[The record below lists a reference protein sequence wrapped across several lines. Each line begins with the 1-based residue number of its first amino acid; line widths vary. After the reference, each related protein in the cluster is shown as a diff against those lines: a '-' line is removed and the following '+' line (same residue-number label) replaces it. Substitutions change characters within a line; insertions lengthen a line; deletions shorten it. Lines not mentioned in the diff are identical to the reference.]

1 MLLHGEKGE
10 CAKKGPIQMEVK
22 PALALPEGL
31 ELVGLQSSDGVLTVT
46 VISTQFSPRC
56 PLCGVVARRIHSSYS
71 RQVADLPCGGQPVRL
86 LLQVRKYFC
95 DESTCARK
103 IFAERLTPF
112 VEPWA
117 RVTQRLFQVV
127 QVLGLATGGRLG
139 VRVTDRL
146 GIATTRQT
154 IDVLADRK
162 AETTAAWMAAHP
174 EITKVASRPW
184 NRLCL
189 CCDDWRTPG
198 RGVAQTVFTC

>member
-154 IDVLADRK
+154 ILRRI
-162 AETTAAWMAAHP
+162 MALPAIP
-174 EITKVASRPW
+174 AGQVIELGV
-184 NRLCL
+184 
-189 CCDDWRTPG
+189 DDFSDHSWTHVRDDPG
-198 RGVAQTVFTC
+198 QPPNAPDH